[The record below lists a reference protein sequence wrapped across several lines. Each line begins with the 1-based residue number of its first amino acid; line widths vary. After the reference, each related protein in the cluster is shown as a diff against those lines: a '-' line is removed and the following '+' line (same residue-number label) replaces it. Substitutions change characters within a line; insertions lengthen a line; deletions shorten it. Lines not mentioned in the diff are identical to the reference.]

1 MNQWMRN
8 ALTLPRPHVSW
19 SSQHSQGC
27 FYTCVLPDPSENDR
41 KDFDVW
47 MSEGCNL
54 IRFCWVGRKELLEPP
69 ACNVQHT
76 CILVLMT
83 SRGVFPNTLAAPA
96 IAPKV
101 PVSKGLIALSG
112 LSPNGGRRIVTGN
125 QLTDGGGGT
134 SQAVVPL
141 GVISHWPL
149 YQFFREVIT

>member
-1 MNQWMRN
+1 MNVRRMQLDKILRCRE
-8 ALTLPRPHVSW
+8 LP
-19 SSQHSQGC
+19 
-27 FYTCVLPDPSENDR
+27 
-41 KDFDVW
+41 
-47 MSEGCNL
+47 
-54 IRFCWVGRKELLEPP
+54 EPP

-112 LSPNGGRRIVTGN
+112 LSPNGGRRIITGD
-125 QLTDGGGGT
+125 QLTDGGGGGT

-141 GVISHWPL
+141 GVIPH
-149 YQFFREVIT
+149 